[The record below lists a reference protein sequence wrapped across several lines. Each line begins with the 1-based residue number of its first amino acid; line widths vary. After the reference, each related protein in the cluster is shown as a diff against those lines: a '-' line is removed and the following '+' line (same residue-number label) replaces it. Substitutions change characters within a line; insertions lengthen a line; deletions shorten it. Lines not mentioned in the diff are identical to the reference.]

1 MIIDRDGN
9 ILTMWRREDGCTVFD
24 ASYDLQVDFHI
35 CIPYTVEQKAAYK
48 EIKALKKKL
57 ADTDYKTIKYAEGLI
72 SEEEYAETKAE
83 RAAWRERINELEFDE
98 PTLSRE
104 EMDEA
109 ERIAIETLKRK
120 EERQ

>member
-1 MIIDRDGN
+1 MIIDHKGN
-9 ILTMWRREDGCTVFD
+9 VLTMWQRANGVAIYD
-24 ASYDLQVDFHI
+24 ANYDLQVDFHV
-35 CIPYTVEQKAAYK
+35 CIPYTDEQKAAYK
-48 EIKALKKKL
+48 EMATLRKQL
-57 ADTDYKTIKYAEGLI
+57 ANTDYKAIKYAEGLI
-72 SEEEYAETKAE
+72 SEEEYAEIKAE

-98 PTLSRE
+98 PTLNRE

>member
-9 ILTMWRREDGCTVFD
+9 ILTMWQRENGCTVFD
-24 ASYDLQVDFHI
+24 ANYDLQVDFHI

-72 SEEEYAETKAE
+72 TEKEYAETKAE

-98 PTLSRE
+98 PTLTRE
-104 EMDEA
+104 EMDKA

-120 EERQ
+120 ELRQ